1 MEKNNKNDESA
12 VNILL
17 NISSDLFIDQINF
30 NTDNCEIDTNEKI
43 LSCKLNEN
51 WNDQD
56 VNVKSI
62 FSWTSEEEAIII
74 REYRK
79 NPKKYAEK
87 AKEYLFGRSK
97 GAIIKRWNN
106 VLKKNHPNLIIKNNV
121 SWTPDEDEIII
132 REYKKNPTNFVKNA
146 SQSLLGRTD
155 SAVGSRWKNV
165 LRKKHYPNLITKTNV
180 NWTPDEDDVIIRE
193 YKKNPSKYSKKAAE
207 YLKERSEPAIILRL
221 NKILKKEH
229 NAKH

>member
-1 MEKNNKNDESA
+1 MEENNKNDESA

-51 WNDQD
+51 WDDQD

-79 NPKKYAEK
+79 NPKKYAEN

-146 SQSLLGRTD
+146 SQYLLERTD
-155 SAVGSRWKNV
+155 SAVGSRWKNI
-165 LRKKHYPNLITKTNV
+165 LRKKHFPNLTNRTNV
-180 NWTPDEDDVIIRE
+180 
-193 YKKNPSKYSKKAAE
+193 K
-207 YLKERSEPAIILRL
+207 
-221 NKILKKEH
+221 
-229 NAKH
+229 

>member
-1 MEKNNKNDESA
+1 MEENNKNDESA

-146 SQSLLGRTD
+146 SQYLLGRTD

-165 LRKKHYPNLITKTNV
+165 LRKKHYPNLITKKYGGNFSK
-180 NWTPDEDDVIIRE
+180 IAE
-193 YKKNPSKYSKKAAE
+193 YTWKYSC
-207 YLKERSEPAIILRL
+207 
-221 NKILKKEH
+221 NKCYKNSKCANYFKRILKFKSLLLLRIF
-229 NAKH
+229 